1 MLCRKDVQR
10 GPHPLPHSW
19 SLHCPICKLQS
30 RLSGSSGEIRALWSS
45 VSPRAGTEAGPD
57 CLAPRGWGQ
66 GNLFFFW
73 ELLKEHSDLQLRKR
87 GKKKRGGN
95 APSQPAESI
104 RAEREA
110 RHCTSCAPW
119 AGKEALVGLIL
130 GATNPPSERSPQI
143 EDLCLVKELDAEGLL
158 CRCPT

>member
-45 VSPRAGTEAGPD
+45 VYPRAGTEAGPD
-57 CLAPRGWGQ
+57 CLAPQGWGQ
-66 GNLFFFW
+66 GNLFLFW

-87 GKKKRGGN
+87 GKKKEEGMHHHSQLSPSGLKGKPGS
-95 APSQPAESI
+95 APAVPHGL
-104 RAEREA
+104 A
-110 RHCTSCAPW
+110 RRHW
-119 AGKEALVGLIL
+119 WV
-130 GATNPPSERSPQI
+130 
-143 EDLCLVKELDAEGLL
+143 
-158 CRCPT
+158 